1 MSKLSKRLEVVANFI
16 DDNDKSVID
25 IGCDHGLL
33 SIYLA
38 EKFKNLKIIASD
50 VNNNALE
57 SARRN
62 VSKYKLEDRIDI
74 RLGSGISVIN
84 KKDKI
89 DTLVVA
95 GMGANTIIGFLK
107 YSQDKLKDINKIII
121 QSNTDLFF
129 LRKNMVSMGYYID
142 DEEFSIVSGLL
153 KDSNI
158 VVGASKY
165 VILSCNYP
173 STASRIN
180 SNLEVTEK
188 LLEKIFNTK
197 VYVVAVDNDRWKG
210 IKNKY
215 IDELKKGIKYN
226 VKELENNANNKRE
239 KSSID
244 DLIDLVGDSIIE
256 YK

>member
-1 MSKLSKRLEVVANFI
+1 MALASKNVLEEFKSKWNSL
-16 DDNDKSVID
+16 DD
-25 IGCDHGLL
+25 
-33 SIYLA
+33 
-38 EKFKNLKIIASD
+38 
-50 VNNNALE
+50 
-57 SARRN
+57 
-62 VSKYKLEDRIDI
+62 
-74 RLGSGISVIN
+74 
-84 KKDKI
+84 
-89 DTLVVA
+89 
-95 GMGANTIIGFLK
+95 
-107 YSQDKLKDINKIII
+107 
-121 QSNTDLFF
+121 
-129 LRKNMVSMGYYID
+129 YID
-142 DEEFSIVSGLL
+142 DEEFSVVSGLL

-188 LLEKIFNTK
+188 LLDTK

-215 IDELKKGIKYN
+215 IDDLKKGIKYN
-226 VKELENNANNKRE
+226 VKEIENNANNKRE

>member
-38 EKFKNLKIIASD
+38 EKYKNLKIIASD

-84 KKDKI
+84 KKDNV
-89 DTLVVA
+89 DTIVVA

-142 DEEFSIVSGLL
+142 DEELVLDKNIIYTVIMFKKGRKRYSYKELYLGPILL
-153 KDSNI
+153 KNNSSLFRDKCNKEFKNNVMILNNI
-158 VVGASKY
+158 GSGHYLYKLKLKRNVN
-165 VILSCNYP
+165 ILKD
-173 STASRIN
+173 I
-180 SNLEVTEK
+180 
-188 LLEKIFNTK
+188 KIK
-197 VYVVAVDNDRWKG
+197 
-210 IKNKY
+210 
-215 IDELKKGIKYN
+215 
-226 VKELENNANNKRE
+226 
-239 KSSID
+239 
-244 DLIDLVGDSIIE
+244 
-256 YK
+256 